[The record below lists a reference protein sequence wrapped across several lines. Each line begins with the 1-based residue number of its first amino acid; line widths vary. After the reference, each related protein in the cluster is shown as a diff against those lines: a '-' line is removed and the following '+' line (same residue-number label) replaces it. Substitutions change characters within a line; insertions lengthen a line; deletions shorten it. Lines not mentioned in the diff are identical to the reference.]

1 MAKRIDLAR
10 ARAAEERLTEHL
22 RQRPDLAARTAQFLA
37 GNPSVQTME
46 SLMTEPLEKP
56 TQLRLPREALERAET
71 LIPLLAKHPEFR
83 TLGVQWLAPEAE
95 HAYIDS
101 ATLTQAGL
109 RHSPGYVL
117 GVRLVGVPLYF
128 HLGIKGRLSDF
139 VLAIPYGELNVSDVF
154 PLPFSFPGDDSGSK
168 RFASLTDFREFW
180 AGAQMPRVTFLQK
193 KVSAVAYLVV
203 VRVIVALSL
212 PIIALGY
219 ALYARYPWGNL

>member
-1 MAKRIDLAR
+1 MVGRRGEVSEA
-10 ARAAEERLTEHL
+10 H
-22 RQRPDLAARTAQFLA
+22 RQLQKIEAMQNSWDRW
-37 GNPSVQTME
+37 
-46 SLMTEPLEKP
+46 
-56 TQLRLPREALERAET
+56 TQKFALEQVAW
-71 LIPLLAKHPEFR
+71 LR

-154 PLPFSFPGDDSGSK
+154 PLPFSFPGDDSGSE

-203 VRVIVALSL
+203 VWVIVALSL